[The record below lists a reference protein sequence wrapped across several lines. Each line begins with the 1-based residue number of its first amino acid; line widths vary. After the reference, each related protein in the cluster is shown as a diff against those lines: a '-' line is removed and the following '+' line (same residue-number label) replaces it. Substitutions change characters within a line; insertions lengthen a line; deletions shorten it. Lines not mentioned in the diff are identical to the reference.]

1 MKKDKFRVYFLEL
14 FLIIIFLFALF
25 ASNIF
30 NRKVLAVLLFFYMIF
45 VAYFV
50 KKREKKSNFKKQVAF
65 LMVIFGIIYLVI
77 YYSLGLYFEFVKS
90 KVLLSTWSL
99 FEFIIPLAVIIICS
113 EILRNIFLSQKIYFN
128 TKKRR
133 INLSLIFT
141 YIMMVL
147 IDLLIYTEVY
157 DLSNLDDLLTALG
170 FVLFASLS
178 CNLLY
183 NHLSSK
189 YGSMAI
195 IPYRLITI
203 LYVYIIPVV
212 PDIYIFFTSFIRM
225 IYPYIIYIIT
235 DKLYSKYDFVVA
247 YNSQKSNIIGNT
259 FLLII
264 ISLIIMLISC
274 QFKYGILVIGSYS
287 MTGTIDKGD
296 AVLFEKYEEQ
306 PIQLG
311 QIIVFDYNGIQTI
324 HRVVDIRRK
333 DGELIYFTKG
343 DFNKELDDGYITSEK
358 IIGLIRLK
366 IKYIGRPTLWFRSLF
381 E

>member
-30 NRKVLAVLLFFYMIF
+30 NRKVLAILLFFYMIF

-65 LMVIFGIIYLVI
+65 LMVIFGVIYLVI

-274 QFKYGILVIGSYS
+274 QFKYGVLVIGSYS

>member
-1 MKKDKFRVYFLEL
+1 MKKDKLRVYFLEL

-25 ASNIF
+25 ASNIL
-30 NRKVLAVLLFFYMIF
+30 NRKVLAVLLFFYTIF

-50 KKREKKSNFKKQVAF
+50 KKREKKSNFKNQVAF
-65 LMVIFGIIYLVI
+65 LMIIFGAIYLVI

-90 KVLLSTWSL
+90 KVLLSMWSL
-99 FEFIIPLAVIIICS
+99 FEFIIPLSVIIICS
-113 EILRNIFLSQKIYFN
+113 EILRNIFLSQRLYFN

-141 YIMMVL
+141 FIMMVL
-147 IDLLIYTEVY
+147 IDLLIYTEIY
-157 DLSNLDDLLTALG
+157 DLSNLEDLLTALG

-183 NHLSSK
+183 NHLSGK
-189 YGSMAI
+189 YGCMAI
-195 IPYRLITI
+195 IPYRMITI

-225 IYPYIIYIIT
+225 IYPYIIYIVI

-247 YNSQKSNIIGNT
+247 YNAQKSNIIGNT
-259 FLLII
+259 ILLVI

-296 AVLFEKYEEQ
+296 AVLFEKYDGE
-306 PIQLG
+306 PIQVG

-324 HRVVDIRRK
+324 HRVIEIKRK

-343 DFNKELDDGYITSEK
+343 DFNKELDDGYITSKK

>member
-113 EILRNIFLSQKIYFN
+113 EIIRNIFLSQKIYFN

-259 FLLII
+259 FLLVI